1 MKSKRELLLNGNI
14 NSLLFKFSAPA
25 IIGMVTGALY
35 NITDTIFVG
44 KGVGPLAIAALLIV
58 LPIQLIIMGIGT
70 MIGVGSSS
78 IVSRALGRNKKDVAQ
93 SAFGNAFILN
103 LIISAFYMV
112 IIYAF
117 MDKFLIFFGAS
128 TQVLPYAREYAYITL
143 IGFVFLSFSISS
155 NNYIRAEGN
164 PRAAM
169 YVMAIGT
176 VLNII
181 LDPIFI
187 FVLGMGVKGAAI
199 ATVISQVVSSMYVI
213 FYIIFGGSV
222 FKLKLSVFKTKFSIM
237 KEILFLG
244 FPSFISSAMASIIIL
259 IFNRLLL
266 FYGGDL
272 YIAIMGIG
280 LRMLSL
286 IQMPLLGITQGFST
300 IVSFNYGAKL
310 YHRVKKVL
318 GIAVAWTVAI
328 AGAGFLVMM
337 IFPAFVISFFSN
349 DGNLI
354 NEGVNILRIVIMFLP
369 FIGVQMLGGGFFQAI
384 GKAAPAVILT
394 ISRQVLFL
402 IPAVFLLP
410 LIFGLNGVW
419 LSVPVSDFLSITIT
433 AGWMIRE
440 IKNFNKAA
448 VPQAGLLTKN
458 SYVD

>member
-1 MKSKRELLLNGNI
+1 
-14 NSLLFKFSAPA
+14 
-25 IIGMVTGALY
+25 
-35 NITDTIFVG
+35 
-44 KGVGPLAIAALLIV
+44 
-58 LPIQLIIMGIGT
+58 
-70 MIGVGSSS
+70 
-78 IVSRALGRNKKDVAQ
+78 
-93 SAFGNAFILN
+93 
-103 LIISAFYMV
+103 MV
-112 IIYAF
+112 IFYTF
-117 MDKFLIFFGAS
+117 MEKFLVFFGAS
-128 TQVLPYAREYAYITL
+128 AQVLPYAREYAYITL
-143 IGFVFLSFSISS
+143 IGFIFLSFSISS
-155 NNYIRAEGN
+155 NNFIRAEGN

-169 YVMAIGT
+169 YVMAIGA

-199 ATVISQVVSSMYVI
+199 ATVISQVVSSIYVI